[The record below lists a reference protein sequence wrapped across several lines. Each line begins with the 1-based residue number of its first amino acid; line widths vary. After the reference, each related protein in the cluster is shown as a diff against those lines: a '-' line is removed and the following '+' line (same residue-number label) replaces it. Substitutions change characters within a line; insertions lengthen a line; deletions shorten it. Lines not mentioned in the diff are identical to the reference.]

1 MDNPITFA
9 GPITSFT
16 IKENKRTWSFEM
28 LQVGGD
34 AILMCH

>member
-16 IKENKRTWSFEM
+16 IKENKKNLELRM